1 MYKKKIIDNFDKDGY
16 SVSIPNIDY
25 KDVSISFVTIQ
36 DTRRTYCKIKNS
48 PIYYF
53 IIDGNGIF
61 YVDDN
66 IAVSKGDLIEI
77 SSSKKYTFSGNMN
90 MLEII
95 PKSFEKLEIDEELVL
110 L

>member
-25 KDVSISFVTIQ
+25 KDIRISFVTIA
-36 DTRRTYCKIKNS
+36 DFRRTYCRIKNS

-61 YVDDN
+61 YIDDK

-77 SSSKKYTFSGNMN
+77 SSGKKYTYSGNMN

-95 PKSFEKLEIDEELVL
+95 PTSFEKLEFDEEIVE
-110 L
+110 